1 MGLFSRFEDKAE
13 DLIEGGGRGGIEP
26 VKIAKKAAK
35 EMQREKMIGVGHEYA
50 PTLFN
55 VLVSIED
62 DRRMGGY
69 YPSLAGEVETYL
81 QSKASECHLIFDCPP
96 LVRFIVDEGLKRGKF
111 DVIAENVSPAII
123 EELRQEEMEHY
134 GLDSRIDVNPQ
145 LRQSTSPAESSAAR
159 DEFDPFIPADMQ
171 HAHYVPED
179 SPAHERAVA
188 APDVPVMEAAVNPAP
203 AAAVAVAA
211 AQDVASA
218 DETVMLRQ
226 PTAPNGMRVCLY
238 DYELNK
244 RYPLDGLRLTLG
256 RGVDN
261 DIVVSDPG
269 ASRHHAELAFDG
281 DTWMVLDRNSTNGT
295 FLNGEPVTKHILVN
309 HDVIEV
315 GTTRLEFQED

>member
-69 YPSLAGEVETYL
+69 YPSLAGEIETFL
-81 QSKASECHLIFDCPP
+81 QSKATEYHLLFDCPP

-111 DVIAENVSPAII
+111 DVIAENVSPSII
-123 EELRQEEMEHY
+123 DELREEEMEHY
-134 GLDSRIDVNPQ
+134 GLDTRIEVNPAM
-145 LRQSTSPAESSAAR
+145 RHSTSPASSNQESSK
-159 DEFDPFIPADMQ
+159 DEFDPFLPADMQ
-171 HAHYVPED
+171 QAHYIPED
-179 SPAHERAVA
+179 AIVHEPTPAPSPE
-188 APDVPVMEAAVNPAP
+188 PVTPPHQEAP
-203 AAAVAVAA
+203 AAPFVQEAA
-211 AQDVASA
+211 PAA
-218 DETVMLRQ
+218 ETVLLRQ
-226 PTAPNGMRVCLY
+226 QTVPAGTRVCLY

-244 RYPLDGLRLTLG
+244 RYPLSGLRLTLG
-256 RGVDN
+256 RGSDN
-261 DIVVSDPG
+261 DIVVADPG

-281 DTWMVLDRNSTNGT
+281 DVWMVLDRNSTNGT
-295 FLNGEPVTKHILVN
+295 FLNGEPITKHILID